1 MINNAKVGEKAT
13 ALAAKAPAVPADREE
28 LVEDKAKAEAV
39 VMPAKAIEQK
49 AMDKP
54 MTKKIAKEITREAK
68 KNAEHEKENAEHFAK
83 LTEECV
89 TAKVEAEKR
98 AAALKKAK
106 LDMSMDKQW
115 ARQIFQ
121 AGWEGRTSRDSFET
135 CFETVWRR
143 STQGYF

>member
-39 VMPAKAIEQK
+39 VMPAKAIKQK
-49 AMDKP
+49 AIDKP
-54 MTKKIAKEITREAK
+54 MSKKIAKEITRKAK
-68 KNAEHEKENAEHFAK
+68 KNAEHFAK